1 MKKFLSGVFLF
12 IMMLPQVVS
21 ASGNYRAEFINKV
34 APEAKVLAEQNDLY
48 ASVMIAQ
55 AALETGFGTSYLAK
69 NANNFFGVKGRY
81 NNQFI
86 VINTSEF
93 DKQGNKYYINAEFR
107 KYPSINYSLRDYVDF
122 LTGKTAKWR
131 EAFYKGA
138 RFSVAKN
145 YKEATKYLTGRYA
158 TAPTYDVA
166 LNKIIEEFN
175 LTKYDKVKAK
185 PVINTAPA
193 VNVVKK
199 PEVKVVTPTK
209 EVAKPVEEKFT
220 TKVNIV
226 GYANAVDASKRVNG
240 KTTYKAGT
248 YFIYKKHNGMLN
260 ITTKKGVP
268 GAWINPNPVV
278 NKVAPKPAVKPA
290 ARKTYKVVKGDTLWG
305 IANRNK
311 LTVNKLKSLNKLNSN
326 LIKVGMILY
335 LN

>member
-12 IMMLPQVVS
+12 LMMLPQVVS
-21 ASGNYRAEFINKV
+21 ASGDYRSEFINKV

-81 NNQFI
+81 NNEFV

-107 KYPSINYSLRDYVDF
+107 KYPSIHYSLRDYVDF

-138 RFSVAKN
+138 RFSVAKD

-158 TAPTYDVA
+158 TAPNYNTA

-185 PVINTAPA
+185 PAVKNTAPL

-199 PEVKVVTPTK
+199 PEVKVVTP
-209 EVAKPVEEKFT
+209 APKPVAEEKFT
-220 TKVNIV
+220 TKVNVV
-226 GYANAVDASKRVNG
+226 GYVNAVDAAKRVNG
-240 KTTYKAGT
+240 KTTYRAGS

-278 NKVAPKPAVKPA
+278 NKVAPKPAPA
-290 ARKTYKVVKGDTLWG
+290 KVARKTYRVVKGDTLWG

-311 LTVNKLKSLNKLNSN
+311 LTVAKLKSLNNLRSD
-326 LIKVGMILY
+326 LIKVGMVLY

>member
-12 IMMLPQVVS
+12 IMMLPNVVS

-81 NNQFI
+81 NNEF
-86 VINTSEF
+86 VVVNTSEF

-107 KYPSINYSLRDYVDF
+107 KYPSIHYSLRDYVDF
-122 LTGKTAKWR
+122 LTGRIVKWR

-138 RFSVAKN
+138 RFSVAKD

-158 TAPTYDVA
+158 TAPNYNVA
-166 LNKIIEEFN
+166 LNRIIEEFN
-175 LTKYDKVKAK
+175 LTKYDKVKTVVKTPA
-185 PVINTAPA
+185 PV

-199 PEVKVVTPTK
+199 PEVKVVTP
-209 EVAKPVEEKFT
+209 KPVAPKPVAEEKFT
-220 TKVNIV
+220 TKVNVV
-226 GYANAVDASKRVNG
+226 GYANAVDAAKRVNG
-240 KTTYKAGT
+240 KTTYRAGT

-260 ITTKKGVP
+260 ITTRKGVP
-268 GAWINPNPVV
+268 GAWINPNSVV
-278 NKVAPKPAVKPA
+278 NKVAPKPAAKPA
-290 ARKTYKVVKGDTLWG
+290 VRKTHKVVRGDTLWG

-311 LTVNKLKSLNKLNSN
+311 ITVAKLKSLNN
-326 LIKVGMILY
+326 LKSDLIRPGMILY